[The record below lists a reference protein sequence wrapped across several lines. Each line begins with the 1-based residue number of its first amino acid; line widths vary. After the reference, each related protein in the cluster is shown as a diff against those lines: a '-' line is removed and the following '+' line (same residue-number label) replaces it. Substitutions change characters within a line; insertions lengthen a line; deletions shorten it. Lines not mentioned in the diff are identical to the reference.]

1 MPIPPS
7 KNDNNLAADPL
18 GDDALQDYM
27 SSLFLGAD
35 TLEEGDN
42 NAAEDQSAATQNSEP
57 AAVAA
62 TEPKAVQAKPEQLKP
77 EQPKPVQ
84 ATAQKPVRPSPQT
97 STPAQTPATTQPV
110 PAQPSFE
117 EWENR
122 NPANNPVSPPKPL
135 AAPQPARSEPIARI
149 TAEQIPSD
157 VPLSE
162 EQKKG
167 LQKLLDQKLLMA
179 PEPFSESVPNVEAAP
194 DRALAPSIELAPNIE
209 LAPKTVPI
217 EPEAPAVIAAPVIP
231 PAMPREEVAIVD
243 NKLPEE
249 LPDKAVAPLNATPQV
264 PQACEPEDSALA
276 APGEPNYREHWMQ
289 QLPDWGQSRFD
300 VLLFSARGVTL
311 AIPLIALGHIYLQN
325 APLNQVPGLPPWV
338 IGVKPL
344 TQGQLK
350 VIDAGAFFMPDR
362 PHRLNTDEDLHL
374 LSIADSQWA
383 FAVDS
388 VANPVTIGTADV
400 QWRPL
405 SAASPWLAG
414 AIKQHMCVL
423 VDTPALLKLLSR

>member
-1 MPIPPS
+1 MPIPPPE
-7 KNDNNLAADPL
+7 NDNNLAAAPL

-27 SSLFLGAD
+27 SSLFLGTD

-42 NAAEDQSAATQNSEP
+42 NADEDQSAAAQNSQP
-57 AAVAA
+57 AAVVAI
-62 TEPKAVQAKPEQLKP
+62 EPKAVEAKP
-77 EQPKPVQ
+77 EQPKQVQ
-84 ATAQKPVRPSPQT
+84 ASPQT
-97 STPAQTPATTQPV
+97 STPEQAAPTPAPATTQPV

-122 NPANNPVSPPKPL
+122 SPANNPVSPPKPL
-135 AAPQPARSEPIARI
+135 AAPQQAHAEPIVRI

-157 VPLSE
+157 VPLSD

-167 LQKLLDQKLLMA
+167 LQKLLDQKLLIA
-179 PEPFSESVPNVEAAP
+179 PEPLGESVPNVEPAP

-231 PAMPREEVAIVD
+231 PAVPREEVAAIVD

-249 LPDKAVAPLNATPQV
+249 LPDKAVAPLNTTHQV
-264 PQACEPEDSALA
+264 PQASEPKDSALT
-276 APGEPNYREHWMQ
+276 APAVPNYREHWIQ

-350 VIDAGAFFMPDR
+350 VIDAGAFFTPDR
-362 PHRLNTDEDLHL
+362 PNRLNTDEDIHL

-388 VANPVTIGTADV
+388 VANPVTIGTTDV